1 MTSGTA
7 TSSGRRKYQPSN
19 INTSGTT
26 GTTTLARRSQTMKVS
41 KLMNGNPRLPPS
53 TPSSYHSY
61 RPPGYHNTMN
71 SRQKERPTSFHDS
84 PFTSSSS
91 THRLDEQS
99 GHSLKTQTLNTRR
112 GGTVTNCSKTPS
124 TLFRNSSVCNL
135 ERDIGPTVTKSTKS
149 GTVLLENRRKG
160 VGSASTTSLWD
171 DQNYI
176 HRYNG
181 NGKLGNGTKSSTKN
195 GMLNVS
201 PNHRH
206 HQSLHHLPSSTP
218 SSSSSSAD
226 SSPNNNQRSNLS
238 KKLSLC
244 HLPPPDY
251 SDSGNNSFHLFLPPF
266 VILLTIHLFLDF
278 TIKGREDRF
287 NS

>member
-7 TSSGRRKYQPSN
+7 TSSGRRKYQQSN
-19 INTSGTT
+19 MNTSGTT

-53 TPSSYHSY
+53 TPSSCHSY
-61 RPPGYHNTMN
+61 RPPGHHNTMN

-84 PFTSSSS
+84 PFTSSS

-99 GHSLKTQTLNTRR
+99 GHSLKTQTLSTRR
-112 GGTVTNCSKTPS
+112 AGHGGTVTNYSKTPS

-135 ERDIGPTVTKSTKS
+135 ERDVGPTVMKSTKS

-181 NGKLGNGTKSSTKN
+181 HGKLGTKSSTKN
-195 GMLNVS
+195 GMNVS
-201 PNHRH
+201 PN

-218 SSSSSSAD
+218 SSSSSAD
-226 SSPNNNQRSNLS
+226 SPNNNQRSSNLT
-238 KKLSLC
+238 KKHSLC

-251 SDSGNNSFHLFLPPF
+251 SDSGNNSFHPSFRPSFNHPSFL
-266 VILLTIHLFLDF
+266 
-278 TIKGREDRF
+278 
-287 NS
+287 